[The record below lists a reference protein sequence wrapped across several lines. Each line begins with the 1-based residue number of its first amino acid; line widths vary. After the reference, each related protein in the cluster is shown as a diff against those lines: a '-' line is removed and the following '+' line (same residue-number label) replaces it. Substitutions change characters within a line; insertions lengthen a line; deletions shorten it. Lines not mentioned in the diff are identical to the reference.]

1 MDTERAVEWTE
12 ARWLN
17 EPPAWRVDGS
27 DLLVTAAE
35 GSDFWRTTSYGFVHD
50 SGHGLLTDLPVGA
63 AVEVGFVAELDA
75 LFDQA
80 GVLVWADDETWI
92 KSGVEYSDGELQL
105 GAVVTRGMS
114 DWSLSPVAG
123 WRGRTVTV
131 RASRGPDAITLRA
144 RVDDDPWRLIR
155 VAPLT
160 ASGPVG
166 AGPLISAPSRPDL
179 TVRFTRFWRGAAD
192 LSLHD
197 AE

>member
-1 MDTERAVEWTE
+1 VDTETAVGWTD

-17 EPPAWRVDGS
+17 EPPAWHVDGS

-50 SGHGLLTDLPVGA
+50 NGHGLLTDLPVGA
-63 AVEVGFVAELDA
+63 AIEVGFVADFDGR
-75 LFDQA
+75 FDQA

-92 KSGVEYSDGELQL
+92 KSGLEHSDGELQV

-114 DWSLSPVAG
+114 DWSLAPVPDWAG
-123 WRGRTVTV
+123 KVVTV

-144 RVDDDPWRLIR
+144 RVGDDPWRLIR

-160 ASGPVG
+160 ASGPVA
-166 AGPLISAPSRPDL
+166 AGPLVSAPSRPGL

-192 LSLHD
+192 VSLHP